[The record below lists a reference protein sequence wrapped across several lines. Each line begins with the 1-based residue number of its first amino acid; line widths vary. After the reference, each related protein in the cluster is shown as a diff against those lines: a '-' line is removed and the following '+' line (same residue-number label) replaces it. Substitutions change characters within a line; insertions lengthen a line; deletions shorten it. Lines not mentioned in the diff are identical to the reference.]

1 MSEAILDKLL
11 EGKGKV
17 KEDIVSVEKIE
28 DHDIKTK
35 TEDKSNLDIE
45 SDKKLIDDKQEENK
59 QLKSLEK
66 ALNDTKRSYQTA
78 NQKLVLSKKKYNSVI
93 DEIKNNLFSS
103 EKSLL
108 DEDEYNTLFNKLNS
122 VFETND
128 EELETKEPD
137 VKESKSKNIFTK
149 LETEF
154 ENYKKYNKSKD
165 IETNYKAFFDFAHF
179 LNIEQRNNLVDYLE
193 EVEPQEAIE
202 KLSLMGQDYKTY
214 LEKGIK
220 KHGDILSYVSSL
232 HEEISRLNEEVNN
245 SKVNID
251 NKFTKEDNKQIKHR
265 TSPIEYSKKQGV
277 DLLSYIMER

>member
-11 EGKGKV
+11 EEKGKD
-17 KEDIVSVEKIE
+17 KEDSTPIEKIE
-28 DHDIKTK
+28 KQDIKTK
-35 TEDKSNLDIE
+35 TEDKSNLDV
-45 SDKKLIDDKQEENK
+45 DDLKKPNVDIQEENK

-93 DEIKNNLFSS
+93 EEIKNTLFSS
-103 EKSLL
+103 ENSLL
-108 DEDEYNTLFNKLNS
+108 DEEEYNTLFNKLNS

-128 EELETKEPD
+128 EELETKEQD
-137 VKESKSKNIFTK
+137 VKENKSKNIFSK

-165 IETNYKAFFDFAHF
+165 VETNYKAFFDFAHF
-179 LNIEQRNNLVDYLE
+179 LNIEQRNNLVEYLE

-232 HEEISRLNEEVNN
+232 QEEISRLSEEINN

-251 NKFTKEDNKQIKHR
+251 NKFTKDDNKQIKHR
-265 TSPIEYSKKQGV
+265 TSPIDYNRKQGV

>member
-11 EGKGKV
+11 EEKEKV
-17 KEDIVSVEKIE
+17 KEDIVSVE
-28 DHDIKTK
+28 DQDVKTK
-35 TEDKSNLDIE
+35 TEDKPNLDIE
-45 SDKKLIDDKQEENK
+45 SDKKLIYDKQEENK

-93 DEIKNNLFSS
+93 DEIKNTLFSS
-103 EKSLL
+103 ENSLL

-122 VFETND
+122 VFETHD
-128 EELETKEPD
+128 AELATKEPD

-154 ENYKKYNKSKD
+154 ENYKKYNKLKD
-165 IETNYKAFFDFAHF
+165 
-179 LNIEQRNNLVDYLE
+179 
-193 EVEPQEAIE
+193 VEPQEAIE